1 MGKKKPQQRVTEY
14 RLGLHYGLCVG
25 PIDFVSKI
33 EINDKV
39 AYHDRTDGTNTDYI
53 DINLPGLFG
62 GIKKEGGVK
71 GRVTIGYGW
80 DWWWTPEFNAAKL
93 GRTTATM
100 TGYQGTATAWF
111 TETPGNRAGFYW
123 SANSPYVPAAVIT
136 ASRSSFEL
144 FNNTNVLWR
153 FAEENLIE
161 ATHNP
166 LRQGST
172 SSRYPWWNQNDSTFS
187 QGNAFPVIGHSD
199 PFGDT
204 KAFTLR
210 DNKTLYAQSAWQW
223 ILGTPGA
230 GRVPEN
236 YSYTYFYNNRIV
248 GSVYIKRDQALSC
261 FSGIRVHNAFF
272 AYNHQTD
279 LIDFTL
285 TQGPAPAAFA
295 VSGYGIEVID
305 TDWRRIW
312 VDISGSQMSIT
323 GMWYIQLYPAYGL
336 ASNFPT
342 QDDTATGTVTFFGP
356 MVYRAVN
363 PDYSPALAIPTPQ
376 PYVENLGSKSWFA
389 DLGFLNFSG
398 STAANQLVGV
408 PVFDSNPA
416 DIIYECLVNT
426 DWGMGSPTS
435 GVDTAT
441 FLAASQTLFD
451 ENFGLSFLWTQQ
463 TEIESFVGE
472 VLDHIEAVLFV
483 SPLTGQLT
491 LKLIRDDY
499 DVNSLPIFTPD
510 NSMVKKFGR
519 KLYGETIN
527 EIVVT
532 YTDPETEEPL
542 TTIAQD
548 LGNISMQGGIV
559 SDTRNYYGVHN
570 KVLAATLAQRDL
582 RSAATPLAS
591 CEIEVNREAWNL
603 LPGDVVKLNSP
614 EDQIASLIMR
624 VGPVDYGKPGD
635 PTVRASLVED
645 IFSLGLS
652 EFTVPP
658 DNIINEPD
666 VEPTVADFSL
676 IMTLPYFMAVN
687 MAEVGQIDG
696 LAYPEVIVGVLAG
709 EDGSSEFD
717 LVGDTTDAAG
727 NPITDVIGTK
737 TIAAHATLSEI
748 FPQEASTSVAPFPD
762 VTQGSGPVIGGFML
776 IEAADTV
783 SGNVHEENSEL
794 CLITGFAAGEFTY
807 ARGVLDTV
815 PRQWPA
821 GTPVWFI
828 DQSMFFADPEIHSDA
843 EYVTYKI
850 LPRTPL
856 GILDEADAPDISETL
871 TGRPWL
877 PLRPANVLVNSQA
890 FGVVEVVGVDPIPVT
905 WSRRNRETE
914 NAIVLAWDDADV
926 TPETAQVTI
935 VYLTDLAGGV
945 LHTYADNS
953 GTSQNVAVADF
964 AGETEGFIVV
974 KSSFTGSGALESLQE
989 YAVEIRMFTQGA
1001 GTVTITVGMTA
1012 NATIV

>member
-39 AYHDRTDGTNTDYI
+39 AYHDRTDGNINDYI
-53 DINLPGLFG
+53 DINLPNLFG

-153 FAEENLIE
+153 FAEENLMA
-161 ATHNP
+161 ATDNP
-166 LRQGST
+166 LRQGTQSVF
-172 SSRYPWWNQNDSTFS
+172 PWDSHNDPTFS
-187 QGNAFPVIGHSD
+187 QLNAFPAIGFAD
-199 PFGDT
+199 PFGEN

-210 DNKTLYAQSAWQW
+210 DNKTLYGQYAQQDY
-223 ILGTPGA
+223 LNNK
-230 GRVPEN
+230 RVPDN
-236 YSYTYFYNNRIV
+236 YSATYFKNNRVVSSI
-248 GSVYIKRDQALSC
+248 YIKRDPSLSC
-261 FSGIRVHNAFF
+261 FSVFNATPATI

-279 LIDFTL
+279 LINMSFSTTGAGASTYILND
-285 TQGPAPAAFA
+285 
-295 VSGYGIEVID
+295 YGMQVID

-312 VDISGSQMSIT
+312 VDYTGLQMSDRHNIL
-323 GMWYIQLYPAYGL
+323 LYPAYGL
-336 ASNFPT
+336 ASNFPVF
-342 QDDTATGTVTFFGP
+342 DKTATGTVTFFGP
-356 MVYRAVN
+356 MMYRRVN

-376 PYVENLGSKSWFA
+376 PYVENLGSQSWFA
-389 DLGFLNFSG
+389 NLGSK
-398 STAANQLVGV
+398 AADQLVGV

-559 SDTRNYYGVHN
+559 SDTRNYYGVHS

-717 LVGDTTDAAG
+717 LVGYTTDASG

-794 CLITGFAAGEFTY
+794 CLITGFDDPGAAGEFTY